1 MVSTAAEEGEDPRWR
16 RNNMVLCFINQ
27 YADAWYYNHVT
38 YEIKAWIHK
47 RQYQAATTLR
57 RQQQQDEVVDPAE
70 ARRCHRDICE
80 GKRPFR
86 EIPEKKYVLGTPPPG
101 LSGVSAGALLGVS
114 VLYLP
119 RVVLLFH
126 MSIVGLPNSVVLP
139 IVAAAPLFAGA
150 LAAVLDISSLGSSC
164 LVDIHMYGD
173 AGCPSILQRTISSSS
188 NVRTSGGRQGSLS
201 ASCLNLRASD
211 LSHDLLHVRHVRQG
225 DNRILLNCGGAIE
238 RFMNE
243 MSCVGFFRLCL
254 NQQEPPKQQESNG
267 WGNWQIRLCGR
278 QLDGGN
284 SARFAVR
291 RPDYARDLACVVYV
305 VGNYGGVW
313 LDYQLF

>member
-1 MVSTAAEEGEDPRWR
+1 
-16 RNNMVLCFINQ
+16 
-27 YADAWYYNHVT
+27 
-38 YEIKAWIHK
+38 
-47 RQYQAATTLR
+47 
-57 RQQQQDEVVDPAE
+57 
-70 ARRCHRDICE
+70 
-80 GKRPFR
+80 
-86 EIPEKKYVLGTPPPG
+86 
-101 LSGVSAGALLGVS
+101 
-114 VLYLP
+114 
-119 RVVLLFH
+119 
-126 MSIVGLPNSVVLP
+126 
-139 IVAAAPLFAGA
+139 
-150 LAAVLDISSLGSSC
+150 
-164 LVDIHMYGD
+164 MYGD